1 MNILEQWRYTEEQKK
16 EMTPAMIE
24 RADAVIK
31 FLEDNPDVIESI
43 ENWRKLTKEE
53 QNKMTEEYQQI
64 YLNMPENTEEEKLAK
79 TIFFQ
84 KNWHI
89 IRP

>member
-1 MNILEQWRYTEEQKK
+1 MNILEQWRFSDEQKK
-16 EMTPAMIE
+16 NMTPAMIARSE
-24 RADAVIK
+24 AIVK
-31 FLEDNPDVIESI
+31 FLEANPDVVESI

-64 YLNMPENTEEEKLAK
+64 YLNMPENTEEESLAK
-79 TIFFQ
+79 TIFFP

>member
-24 RADAVIK
+24 RTDAVIK

-43 ENWRKLTKEE
+43 EKWRKLSKEE

-64 YLNMPENTEEEKLAK
+64 YLNMPETTQGEKLGK

>member
-1 MNILEQWRYTEEQKK
+1 MNILEQWRFTDEQKK
-16 EMTPAMIE
+16 NMTPAMIARSE
-24 RADAVIK
+24 AVVK
-31 FLEDNPDVIESI
+31 FLEANPDVIESI
-43 ENWRKLTKEE
+43 EKWRKLSKEE

-64 YLNMPENTEEEKLAK
+64 YLNMPENTEEENLAK

>member
-1 MNILEQWRYTEEQKK
+1 MNILEQWRFTDEQKK
-16 EMTPAMIE
+16 NMTPAMIARSE
-24 RADAVIK
+24 AVVK
-31 FLEDNPDVIESI
+31 FLEANPDVIESI
-43 ENWRKLTKEE
+43 EKWRKLSKEE

-64 YLNMPENTEEEKLAK
+64 YLNMPETTEEEKSAK
-79 TIFFQ
+79 TIFFK